1 MLYQTQLAIAPF
13 AASPSLT
20 SSRGRK
26 LCRPAIVSFPGR
38 LGIPYAYPPQ
48 QATSACRSVLFLDN
62 KQSWPPCL
70 LHPHTVLTPSST
82 TAEPSL
88 ARSRSERGLSHNWT
102 TLVPADALGQ
112 YPILFTLAPLKAVV
126 SLSGPLRGQ
135 RKGSCPWPSLVPP
148 VANSAFPKW
157 RWYKSLRNGGLRLLQ
172 PRHGV
177 LVAASPF
184 ESFVPFDNSVARPP

>member
-112 YPILFTLAPLKAVV
+112 YPIPFTLVPLTAVV
-126 SLSGPLRGQ
+126 SPGRSGGSGRGFALGHPLSPLLLIVPSQSGNGINPLLPPCSPLLLRGQ
-135 RKGSCPWPSLVPP
+135 GAGCRS
-148 VANSAFPKW
+148 
-157 RWYKSLRNGGLRLLQ
+157 KSVRY
-172 PRHGV
+172 
-177 LVAASPF
+177 
-184 ESFVPFDNSVARPP
+184 